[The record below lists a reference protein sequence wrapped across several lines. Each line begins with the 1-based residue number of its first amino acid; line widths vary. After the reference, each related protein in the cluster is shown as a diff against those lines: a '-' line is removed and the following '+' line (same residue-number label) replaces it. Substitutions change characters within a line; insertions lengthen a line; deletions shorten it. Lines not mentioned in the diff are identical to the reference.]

1 MRINSI
7 ETVKVVITGKVQG
20 VYYRHNTVR
29 MAHELKLCGW
39 VQNIDDGSVH
49 ALLQGEAD
57 QIDRMLAWM
66 RQGPPAARVD
76 EVVSETIAHDKRYER
91 FQQL

>member
-1 MRINSI
+1 MP
-7 ETVKVVITGKVQG
+7 
-20 VYYRHNTVR
+20 
-29 MAHELKLCGW
+29 
-39 VQNIDDGSVH
+39 DGSVQ

-66 RQGPPAARVD
+66 RRGPPAA
-76 EVVSETIAHDKRYER
+76 VVADVQHETLPSEKRYEG